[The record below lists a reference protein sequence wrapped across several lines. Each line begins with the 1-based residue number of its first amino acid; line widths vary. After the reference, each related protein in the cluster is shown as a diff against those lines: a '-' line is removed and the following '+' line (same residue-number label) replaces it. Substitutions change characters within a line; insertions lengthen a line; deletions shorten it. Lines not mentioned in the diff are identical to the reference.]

1 MFKNLTLTVSL
12 YWKVGLYSAF
22 EKGGGNPG
30 EWYVSKACTAEN
42 FRKIGVK
49 STVFELQKSYR
60 HKSSSLINFQNNETG
75 KNIFCPQE
83 RGGVCPFSSFWD
95 LMSF

>member
-60 HKSSSLINFQNNETG
+60 HKSSAITHSHFCESLYMIL
-75 KNIFCPQE
+75 PY
-83 RGGVCPFSSFWD
+83 W
-95 LMSF
+95 